1 MLFRQTA
8 TAPARETDAA
18 SIVAFFVAT

>member
-8 TAPARETDAA
+8 TAPAWETDAA
-18 SIVAFFVAT
+18 SIVAF

>member
-18 SIVAFFVAT
+18 LMVAF